1 MTRTSVSAAARST
14 EPHTSN
20 GALRGGVCAA
30 LVGACLVIALS
41 QSACASSETLTKG
54 PYEPETGGASGSN
67 PGGNG
72 GSNSNGATS
81 SGGTGGDTGVGGSAG
96 NPSGGSA
103 QGGSAQGGS
112 GAGGGSAGAGSGG
125 GAGTGNAGNGGD
137 GNAGTGGTAGDSS
150 GGSAGSSSGGSAGS
164 SSGGSAGSSSGGSAG
179 SSSGGCASVSATS
192 VANSCNGQPLPSG
205 YSCWNVSG
213 VNGATGNDSN
223 PACGGGGLSGQDLV
237 FSFVAP
243 QSGQVYLSLT
253 GPFEKAIYV
262 MLGSCTNQP
271 IQCVRRTDFATANT
285 SFIATSGDTF
295 YVFVDSTSDGEWG
308 AFDLSIS
315 Y

>member
-1 MTRTSVSAAARST
+1 MSA
-14 EPHTSN
+14 N
-20 GALRGGVCAA
+20 
-30 LVGACLVIALS
+30 
-41 QSACASSETLTKG
+41 
-54 PYEPETGGASGSN
+54 
-67 PGGNG
+67 
-72 GSNSNGATS
+72 
-81 SGGTGGDTGVGGSAG
+81 GSA
-96 NPSGGSA
+96 
-103 QGGSAQGGS
+103 
-112 GAGGGSAGAGSGG
+112 
-125 GAGTGNAGNGGD
+125 D
-137 GNAGTGGTAGDSS
+137 
-150 GGSAGSSSGGSAGS
+150 
-164 SSGGSAGSSSGGSAG
+164 
-179 SSSGGCASVSATS
+179 
-192 VANSCNGQPLPSG
+192 SCNGQALPG
-205 YSCWNVSG
+205 GHTCWNISG

-243 QSGQVYLSLT
+243 QSGQVNLTLT

-271 IQCVRRTDFATANT
+271 IQCVRRTDFATAST